1 MNKLRTQPSGGNCV
15 WQVLEVIFQAKSY
28 ELTHQNTD
36 PAPLSCVY
44 LHHQLQEKNFR
55 REKIQ
60 SPFFDCQNGCKELT
74 LHFYRNKLM

>member
-44 LHHQLQEKNFR
+44 LHHQLQEKKILE
-55 REKIQ
+55 EKKF
-60 SPFFDCQNGCKELT
+60 SLPFLT
-74 LHFYRNKLM
+74 VKMDVKN